1 LIESFSELHE
11 EITALYTKSSVILI
25 ITIIHYL
32 RINNLIMVVE
42 RTENEIIIRLSSAVK
57 VEDLQAFLN
66 YARYKELTANTKVD
80 QEVVD
85 QLADEINKTW
95 WQENRDKLIK

>member
-1 LIESFSELHE
+1 
-11 EITALYTKSSVILI
+11 
-25 ITIIHYL
+25 
-32 RINNLIMVVE
+32 MVVE